1 MVSKMKIKGIGHK
14 LGRAIK
20 NRAIFYIFQ
29 FPRIVKYRLLSNSK
43 NVLGRPQCNQPVVLL
58 GKGTIQFGKNVNL
71 GVVASPGFYNMYG
84 YIDARNIVSKIVIGD
99 NVHINNCFFICS
111 EGEGIEIREN
121 TLIGTNC
128 QIMDSDFHD
137 LDPER
142 RTTGIPKTAKV
153 IIGKNV
159 FIGNNVSIL
168 KGVTIGDNSVIGTG
182 AVVTKS
188 VPANTIAGGNPAVV
202 IRDLH

>member
-1 MVSKMKIKGIGHK
+1 MKIKALGHK

-20 NRAIFYIFQ
+20 TRAIFYLFQ
-29 FPRIVKYRLLSNSK
+29 FPRIIKYRLLSNCK
-43 NVLGRPQCNQPVVLL
+43 NVVGRPHCNQPVVLL

-84 YIDARNIVSKIVIGD
+84 YIDARNIISKIVIGD
-99 NVHINNCFFICS
+99 NVHINNNFFICS
-111 EGEGIEIREN
+111 EGEGIEIGEN
-121 TLIGTNC
+121 TLIGINC
-128 QIMDSDFHD
+128 QIIDSDFHD
-137 LDPER
+137 LHPER
-142 RTTGIPKTAKV
+142 RTTGVPKTARV

-168 KGVTIGDNSVIGTG
+168 KGVNIGDNSIIANG

-188 VPANTIAGGNPAVV
+188 VPANTIVGGNPSRL
-202 IRDLH
+202 IRFLSSS

>member
-1 MVSKMKIKGIGHK
+1 M
-14 LGRAIK
+14 
-20 NRAIFYIFQ
+20 
-29 FPRIVKYRLLSNSK
+29 
-43 NVLGRPQCNQPVVLL
+43 
-58 GKGTIQFGKNVNL
+58 NL

-99 NVHINNCFFICS
+99 NVHINNNFFICS
-111 EGEGIEIREN
+111 EGEGIEIEEN
-121 TLIGTNC
+121 TLIGINC

-137 LDPER
+137 LDPEK
-142 RTTGIPKTAKV
+142 RTTGILKTAKV

-188 VPANTIAGGNPAVV
+188 IPANTIAAGNPAVV

>member
-1 MVSKMKIKGIGHK
+1 
-14 LGRAIK
+14 
-20 NRAIFYIFQ
+20 
-29 FPRIVKYRLLSNSK
+29 
-43 NVLGRPQCNQPVVLL
+43 
-58 GKGTIQFGKNVNL
+58 
-71 GVVASPGFYNMYG
+71 MYG

-99 NVHINNCFFICS
+99 NVHINNNFFICS
-111 EGEGIEIREN
+111 EGEGIEIGEN
-121 TLIGTNC
+121 TLIGINC

-137 LDPER
+137 LDPEK
-142 RTTGIPKTAKV
+142 RTTGVPKTPKV